1 MMTMLKRR
9 LLDALWPPACP
20 VTGLAVDVSGHLDF
34 DAWRKM
40 SFLDA
45 PWCGCCGLPFPYQA
59 GPIIETASLCGP
71 CLAKRPHFDTAHA
84 PLAYDDASRSLVLGF
99 KNGGR
104 REMLSQFGRW
114 MAQAGKLAL
123 ADADVIVPVPLHWR
137 RLISRRYNQSALL
150 GLALAKETGLPFE
163 AGWLLRHRSTPT
175 QARKSVRDRR
185 RNMAGAFSV
194 SASHELPN
202 RSVIL
207 VDDVFTTGATVSACA
222 RVLKKSGASRVH
234 VVTLSRVVRASDPT
248 M

>member
-1 MMTMLKRR
+1 MITVLKRR
-9 LLDALWPPACP
+9 MLDALWPPACP
-20 VTGLAVDVSGHLDF
+20 VSGLAVDVSGHLDF
-34 DAWRKM
+34 EAWHKL

-45 PWCGCCGLPFPYQA
+45 PWCVSCGLPFPYQA
-59 GPIIETASLCGP
+59 GPISRTGILCGP
-71 CLAKRPHFDTAHA
+71 CLAKPPHFDSAYA
-84 PLAYDDASRSLVLGF
+84 PLAYDDASRPLVLGF

-104 REMLSQFGRW
+104 REMLIQFGRW
-114 MAQAGKLAL
+114 MAQAGRA
-123 ADADVIVPVPLHWR
+123 AVEDADLIMPVPLHWR
-137 RLISRRYNQSALL
+137 RLIARRYNQSALL
-150 GLALAKETGLPFE
+150 GLALARQTGLPFE
-163 AGWLLRHRSTPT
+163 ASWLQRHRATPS

-194 SASHELPN
+194 SASHDVTN

-222 RVLKKSGASRVH
+222 RLLKKSGALRVH